1 MSGPFS
7 LAIGKF
13 IKTCDMKAAS
23 VIQGVV
29 QTLGQDVVMATPRD
43 TGLLRGAWQIGIN
56 QVPTGTPMRI
66 DPGGLSTLQSI
77 NGDSLAIKAGD
88 TVYLV
93 NNTVYANMVEFGGWR
108 PPQFTPGMPH
118 KYKGDKAPRVRTTPE
133 GFSLQAPAG
142 MARIAVARLQATF
155 DARVAEWSAKAG
167 GA

>member
-1 MSGPFS
+1 MSGEFT
-7 LAIGKF
+7 LAIGQF

-29 QTLGQDVVMATPRD
+29 QTLGQDAVMATPRE

-56 QVPTGTPMRI
+56 QIPTASPMRI

-77 NGDSLAIKAGD
+77 NSDSLAIKAGD
-88 TVYLV
+88 IVYVV

-108 PPQFTPGMPH
+108 PPAFTPGVAH
-118 KYKGDKAPRVRTTPE
+118 SYKKGDPPRVRTTGE

-142 MARIAVARLQATF
+142 MARIAVSRLQAEF
-155 DARVAEWSAKAG
+155 DSRVAVWTAKG